1 MEYYRKTLSVHSQAL
16 EDEAIGILNFKGTL
30 DSNYSLETSVN
41 STNGVRAN
49 GGIIFDYVDDDNFKV
64 VVARIGIQKW
74 SIEEMINGVKT
85 IHVRT
90 EVIPTMA
97 RNTAEAM
104 ELRVSG
110 QVASIYSGGTF
121 QVSHD
126 FGEDLNDGLIG
137 VMTDYANT
145 NFVLSMAPSNW
156 APAVED
162 INISMQQRDGSYT
175 TDNLLLRAIDAEMK
189 A

>member
-1 MEYYRKTLSVHSQAL
+1 
-16 EDEAIGILNFKGTL
+16 
-30 DSNYSLETSVN
+30 
-41 STNGVRAN
+41 
-49 GGIIFDYVDDDNFKV
+49 
-64 VVARIGIQKW
+64 
-74 SIEEMINGVKT
+74 
-85 IHVRT
+85 
-90 EVIPTMA
+90 
-97 RNTAEAM
+97 M

-156 APAVED
+156 VPQLK
-162 INISMQQRDGSYT
+162 ISTYPCSKEMVAIQQT
-175 TDNLLLRAIDAEMK
+175 ICCLEQ
-189 A
+189 